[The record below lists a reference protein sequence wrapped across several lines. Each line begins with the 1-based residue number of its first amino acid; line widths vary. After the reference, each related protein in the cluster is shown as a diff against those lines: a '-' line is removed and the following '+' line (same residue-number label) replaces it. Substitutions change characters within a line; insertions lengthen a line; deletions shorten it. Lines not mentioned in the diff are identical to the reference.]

1 MHEFYMGVPNCSL
14 VCVDLH
20 YLSMGCNAFINC
32 RSNKKNCLTFLAAV
46 FFICVKFVTILS
58 NIWIHGSTK
67 FFIYFEIMNIT
78 TPRGVGGGAGG
89 LVQLMYVL
97 YGMYNLVLLLHRLR
111 ENPPSISRDAAFPSL
126 NFFGN
131 FVPIDNLKA
140 S

>member
-1 MHEFYMGVPNCSL
+1 MEKLLYIPNKLNDSFGTQVNVCRKTSTCISNVHDVLTLHTMHEFYMGVPNCSL

-78 TPRGVGGGAGG
+78 TPRGVGGGAG
-89 LVQLMYVL
+89 
-97 YGMYNLVLLLHRLR
+97 
-111 ENPPSISRDAAFPSL
+111 D
-126 NFFGN
+126 
-131 FVPIDNLKA
+131 
-140 S
+140 